1 MQTGLATY
9 VITLT
14 FGTVMAAV
22 LATLAWSRRN
32 TPGAVPFALA
42 MCAILIAT
50 MCRILFSVGA
60 VETVYFW
67 SRLRLVALMYVPAFA
82 MMFVLAYVGHR
93 KWARFPRAWLFLI
106 VPILLS
112 LAIWTHDHWFWTGWS
127 ISEVTGT
134 RSEVFAPGL
143 LWRVNL
149 LYSYGCFIALIGLLV
164 RSMMISIQ
172 PVRSQTLLLS
182 LGWTVMFVSNMP
194 FAVASLGRYI
204 PNLTNAGFVLGG
216 FFFLTALRRQGFL
229 ERVPLALQTVY
240 HSMQDGVIVFD
251 ATRRIASVNPTA
263 ERILGQSA
271 DELIGKPAREAFA
284 HRPDLVERFRGLAT
298 TSNQEVEHAGA
309 VYDFSVSPIVENGEP
324 SGHVLVIR
332 DITARKKAEHHAVEL
347 AVEHERMRL
356 LAGVI
361 RDTSQ
366 ELRAPLTA
374 INAAVFQAQRTTSP
388 QDRKDRLAQIEMSTA
403 HMLQIIESLQ
413 LLADLDVRT
422 QLNLSEFAVKDWLE
436 TLPNAVRELIERRG
450 HRLVREFDR
459 ENPLMISGDFYLL
472 RAALQQLLHNAA
484 IYTPVG
490 GTITVRAQR
499 TEGNVEITVI
509 DTGVGMSPE
518 ALEAIFTRF
527 PKLNKQRTG
536 SGTGAGVGL
545 SIVKKVIELHG
556 GSISASSTPGKGSA
570 FTIWLPLQ
578 GETVAEPRE
587 LSLIS

>member
-1 MQTGLATY
+1 
-9 VITLT
+9 
-14 FGTVMAAV
+14 
-22 LATLAWSRRN
+22 
-32 TPGAVPFALA
+32 
-42 MCAILIAT
+42 
-50 MCRILFSVGA
+50 
-60 VETVYFW
+60 
-67 SRLRLVALMYVPAFA
+67 
-82 MMFVLAYVGHR
+82 
-93 KWARFPRAWLFLI
+93 
-106 VPILLS
+106 
-112 LAIWTHDHWFWTGWS
+112 
-127 ISEVTGT
+127 
-134 RSEVFAPGL
+134 
-143 LWRVNL
+143 
-149 LYSYGCFIALIGLLV
+149 
-164 RSMMISIQ
+164 
-172 PVRSQTLLLS
+172 
-182 LGWTVMFVSNMP
+182 
-194 FAVASLGRYI
+194 
-204 PNLTNAGFVLGG
+204 
-216 FFFLTALRRQGFL
+216 
-229 ERVPLALQTVY
+229 
-240 HSMQDGVIVFD
+240 MQDGVIVFD
-251 ATRRIASVNPTA
+251 AARRIASVNPTA

-298 TSNQEVEHAGA
+298 TSNQEVEHSGA
-309 VYDFSVSPIVENGEP
+309 VYDFSISPIVENGEP

-459 ENPLMISGDFYLL
+459 ENPLIICGDFYLL

>member
-22 LATLAWSRRN
+22 LATLAWSRRT
-32 TPGAVPFALA
+32 TPGAVPFTLL
-42 MCAILIAT
+42 MCAVMLAT
-50 MCRILFSVGA
+50 TCRILFSVGTT
-60 VETVYFW
+60 ETVYFW
-67 SRLRLVALMYVPAFA
+67 SRLRIVALMFVPALA

-93 KWARFPRAWLFLI
+93 KWARFPRAWVFLAI
-106 VPILLS
+106 PILLS
-112 LAIWTHDHWFWTGWS
+112 LAIWTHDHWFWTDWG
-127 ISEVTGT
+127 ISEATGT
-134 RSEVFAPGL
+134 RSEVLTPGL

-149 LYSYGCFIALIGLLV
+149 LYSYSCFIALIGLLV
-164 RSMMISIQ
+164 RSMMVSIR
-172 PVRSQTLLLS
+172 PVRSQTLLLT
-182 LGWTVMFVSNMP
+182 LGFTVMFLSNMP
-194 FAVASLGRYI
+194 FTIATLGRYI
-204 PNLTNAGFVLGG
+204 PNLTNAGFVVGG
-216 FFFLTALRRQGFL
+216 FFFLVALRRQGFL

-240 HSMQDGVIVFD
+240 QSMQDGVIVFD
-251 ATRRIASVNPTA
+251 AARRIASVNPTA
-263 ERILGQSA
+263 ERYLGQPA
-271 DELIGKPAREAFA
+271 EGLVGRAAREAFA
-284 HRPDLVERFRGLAT
+284 HRPDLVERFRGLSPT
-298 TSNQEVEHAGA
+298 DHQEIEHAGF
-309 VYDFSVSPIVENGEP
+309 VYDFSISPIIENGEP

-366 ELRAPLTA
+366 ELRTPLTA
-374 INAAVFQAQRTTSP
+374 INAAVFQAQRTSSP
-388 QDRKDRLAQIEMSTA
+388 QERKDRLAQIEMSTS

-422 QLNLSEFAVKDWLE
+422 QLSLSEFAVRDWLE

-490 GTITVRAQR
+490 GTITVRAAR
-499 TEGNVEITVI
+499 VEGNIEITVT
-509 DTGVGMSPE
+509 DTGVGIYPD
-518 ALEAIFTRF
+518 ALDAIFTHF
-527 PKLNKQRTG
+527 PKLNKQLAS
-536 SGTGAGVGL
+536 SGAGAGVGL

-570 FTIWLPLQ
+570 FTFWLPLQ
-578 GETVAEPRE
+578 GETVPTPRQ
-587 LSLIS
+587 LSLSS